1 MKKLLISILL
11 SSLLLRP
18 AQACEPETSTS
29 EVSLQIEITSLYPNP
44 NSGESEWIELTN
56 LSHELIDLSL
66 YTLEDETAK
75 PWTLS
80 GTLEESVT
88 LTGFSFQLNNGG
100 DTVTLKTL
108 EATVVDS
115 FNYSSSTKG
124 EILTR
129 VVEQS
134 SSHAEQSVAQ
144 STEEQVVEA
153 DPLVTPSLYPI
164 FSEALPNPEGSDS
177 TEEWVELYNPYGEV
191 LPLKGL
197 YLDDSDGGSSSYALS
212 GNLAAESYLVIGVE
226 ESGITL
232 NNDSDQVRL
241 LGVSDEVLWEIPYE
255 GSKEGY
261 SYAYFGDYYD
271 WTDEPTPGEEN
282 SVGADTA
289 SSDEV
294 STETDYADGD
304 LSDEVEI
311 SEVYPNPE
319 GPDAEEEWIELT
331 NGGSEA
337 VNLGNW
343 TIDDGEGGSD
353 PYTFPDDTVIEPGE
367 TLIVYRTESGIALN
381 NSNETVQLSDYT
393 DEVMDEISYE
403 SSEEDQS
410 YAEIQVEEVES
421 IQASASG
428 LGNTVFS
435 LWQWV
440 RPSPG
445 AQNPVW
451 KQIKGDV
458 LEWNGSLL
466 TLFDGVSTWTFK
478 TESESADPLIYQIGN
493 TVLVQAEAQDEVYEI
508 RFSELVESVATATKK
523 SFPWSWVASGM
534 LATTYIGYE
543 IYKKK
548 KRKDSVQ
555 YLHSSP

>member
-271 WTDEPTPGEEN
+271 WMDEPTPGEEN

-428 LGNTVFS
+428 LGNTVFHFGS
-435 LWQWV
+435 GL
-440 RPSPG
+440 PSPSTKTPCET
-445 AQNPVW
+445 N
-451 KQIKGDV
+451 KGDV

>member
-428 LGNTVFS
+428 LGNTVFHFGS
-435 LWQWV
+435 GLDPA
-440 RPSPG
+440 RSTKTPCET
-445 AQNPVW
+445 N
-451 KQIKGDV
+451 KGDV